1 MPILRVRAYD
11 TCKVFGA
18 AHAEDDP
25 RYLGRG
31 LSVMVR
37 ESASK

>member
-1 MPILRVRAYD
+1 MLRVRTCD
-11 TCKVFGA
+11 TCKVLSVA
-18 AHAEDDP
+18 YAEDP
-25 RYLGRG
+25 RYLARG